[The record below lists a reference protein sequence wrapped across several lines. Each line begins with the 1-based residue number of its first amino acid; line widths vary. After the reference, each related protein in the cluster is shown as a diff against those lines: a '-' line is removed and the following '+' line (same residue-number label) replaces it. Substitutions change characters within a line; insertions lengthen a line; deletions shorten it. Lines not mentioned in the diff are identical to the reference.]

1 MAGHSKWA
9 NIKHRKGRQDAL
21 RGKMNTKLIREI
33 TVATKEAGGDPDANP
48 RLRLAIDKASRS
60 NVTKDSIKRAID
72 KGLGNI
78 DGADYQSVRYEGY
91 GPQGVAVLVFCLTDN
106 KNRTVAEVR
115 HAFNKYGGNLGTDGS
130 VGYLFNRQAKV
141 VITGSI
147 DDDELMLRA
156 LDCGANDV
164 SSGDVDGRVML
175 TCDSNQLSEIVDSMQ
190 GYGYSILHADQHWVA
205 DTMQTLD
212 EVGAEKMM
220 VLYDALIEL
229 DDVQS
234 VFTNTDLGQTF
245 ID

>member
-164 SSGDVDGRVML
+164 SAGDVDGHVIL

-205 DTMQTLD
+205 DMMQTLD
-212 EVGAEKMM
+212 EAGAEKMM